1 MSRITTE
8 AVRCAVC
15 GQTSSQMT
23 LVSAYVQGTG
33 LDGKPLGAL
42 PRVQECPHC
51 HYAAPR
57 LDAPAAPVVAE
68 MVRSPAYQR
77 WWTAQPDAP
86 LRRVEAAARLATAG
100 EPLPAAD
107 LQLLAAW
114 YAEDAG
120 DSRKAAGHRQAYLQ
134 LVQAA
139 GQDLDPAAML
149 VYLDTLRQTGETH
162 DAETLAAQLEPAYRR
177 GAGPGG
183 LYSRILLRIRELSR
197 QGDTAPHTLSEV

>member
-8 AVRCAVC
+8 AVCCAVC

-57 LDAPAAPVVAE
+57 LDAPAPPAVAE

-120 DSRKAAGHRQAYLQ
+120 DAQKAAGHRQA
-134 LVQAA
+134 A
-139 GQDLDPAAML
+139 GRARLYPDHLPAGGGIPGKA
-149 VYLDTLRQTGETH
+149 VR
-162 DAETLAAQLEPAYRR
+162 
-177 GAGPGG
+177 AGGPRFRPCG
-183 LYSRILLRIRELSR
+183 L
-197 QGDTAPHTLSEV
+197 